1 MLIISRVWMTDHYT
15 AKYTV
20 FTTLYDLE
28 INDKIKTNVK
38 RTIRQVKKTERNDLK
53 SIIYN

>member
-1 MLIISRVWMTDHYT
+1 MAKKVSILLIISRVWMTDHYT

-38 RTIRQVKKTERNDLK
+38 RTIRQVKKLK
-53 SIIYN
+53 GMI